1 MASAE
6 TSEASQASAPDAKTI
21 LKTSA
26 TLMGD
31 GKTEQGNSA
40 SVMGDG
46 RTELVTSTTLMA
58 DNDNVPIDL
67 KSPAEPSKAA
77 LEKKTDSGKP
87 DVKAGPH
94 TDQLS
99 DMTDDDDE
107 PRRSTLRS
115 RSISTFYRTVLG
127 NPRLKTF
134 ALINT
139 VLITI
144 ILLLVLALIS
154 FAAYLTHL
162 KIQIARRST
171 QRSNPCMFRWS
182 EWGACSASCKS
193 GSEEPYRTRTV
204 LLNSIVRPRGNH
216 SECPDTLKD
225 MVDTVPCNLHLCPEN
240 LSSYSNWTR
249 CFYWNVAV
257 GPDSGC
263 YRMRVLPRSDQ
274 LIYIDT
280 TELYQ
285 NCSEEECYNLPF

>member
-1 MASAE
+1 
-6 TSEASQASAPDAKTI
+6 
-21 LKTSA
+21 
-26 TLMGD
+26 
-31 GKTEQGNSA
+31 
-40 SVMGDG
+40 MGDG

-94 TDQLS
+94 TDQ
-99 DMTDDDDE
+99 
-107 PRRSTLRS
+107 
-115 RSISTFYRTVLG
+115 RTVLG

-225 MVDTVPCNLHLCPEN
+225 MVDTVKFRCPEN